1 MPCCVA
7 FAQLFFVDTRPLYV
21 SHGSSYHVLLQRSSF
36 VQLQQPAVQGLVSVI
51 IPTHNRWSLLQV
63 SHPLPYSVGP
73 CNLRLFRLGCGCI
86 SPSANLACG
95 RNYRG

>member
-7 FAQLFFVDTRPLYV
+7 FAQLFLVDTRPLCV
-21 SHGSSYHVLLQRSSF
+21 SHASSYHVLLQRSSF

-63 SHPLPYSVGP
+63 LHILPYTVGP
-73 CNLRLFRLGCGCI
+73 CNLPMFCLGCGCI